1 MESMNDKVRDM
12 RSQGHWGKPHGWK
25 MLITDTDGCGWAP
38 AMSLIGR
45 ALGVCLDVV

>member
-25 MLITDTDGCGWAP
+25 MLITDGCERGLE
-38 AMSLIGR
+38 MESGDELDR
-45 ALGVCLDVV
+45 AGVGCVS